1 LSWVGNYGRIKRKM
15 TIGKNT
21 DVQKVGTKN
30 LEELAKL
37 TILNILSVKGVI
49 YTHYKNKSRFRHNE
63 KHLLAIQESLIK
75 NITCPN
81 E

>member
-1 LSWVGNYGRIKRKM
+1 M
-15 TIGKNT
+15 TIGKNI
-21 DVQKVGTKN
+21 DVQKVGNKN

-37 TILNILSVKGVI
+37 TILNILSIKGII

-63 KHLLAIQESLIK
+63 KHLVALEESLIK
-75 NITCPN
+75 NITSPY

>member
-1 LSWVGNYGRIKRKM
+1 MDYGSYGKIKRKM

-37 TILNILSVKGVI
+37 TILNILSTKGII
-49 YTHYKNKSRFRHNE
+49 YTHYKNKKR
-63 KHLLAIQESLIK
+63 K
-75 NITCPN
+75 
-81 E
+81 

>member
-1 LSWVGNYGRIKRKM
+1 M

-37 TILNILSVKGVI
+37 TLLNILSVQGVI
-49 YTHYKNKSRFRHNE
+49 YTHYKNKRREANE
-63 KHLLAIQESLIK
+63 KEKTRIQARR
-75 NITCPN
+75 
-81 E
+81 

>member
-1 LSWVGNYGRIKRKM
+1 M

-37 TILNILSVKGVI
+37 TILNILSVQGVI
-49 YTHYKNKSRFRHNE
+49 YTHYKNKRREANE
-63 KHLLAIQESLIK
+63 KEKTRIQVRRYNMYFL
-75 NITCPN
+75 CC
-81 E
+81 

>member
-1 LSWVGNYGRIKRKM
+1 M
-15 TIGKNT
+15 TIGKNI
-21 DVQKVGTKN
+21 DVQKVGNKN

-37 TILNILSVKGVI
+37 TILNILSVKGII

-63 KHLLAIQESLIK
+63 KHLVALEESLIK
-75 NITCPN
+75 NITSPY